1 MPAVVLAPSILAADY
16 ARLGEQVR
24 EAEAAGAD
32 WFHVD
37 VMDGH
42 FVPNLS
48 IGIPV
53 LESLRAVS
61 DSFMDVH
68 LMIDNPES
76 FLEPFARAG
85 ADLITVHQEVATHL
99 HRDIQEIRRLGCKV
113 GVALNPS
120 TPPETLREMLPAID
134 LVLCMTVNPG
144 FGGQAFIPEVLDKV
158 KRVRRMQAEMG
169 IERLH
174 VEVDGGIGQ
183 ANARQAADAGADVL
197 VAGSS
202 VFRGEGTIAENY
214 GAIRRALR
222 VEV

>member
-1 MPAVVLAPSILAADY
+1 MAGLVLAPSILAADY

-24 EAEAAGAD
+24 EAEEAGAA

-68 LMIDNPES
+68 LMIDNPEI
-76 FLEPFARAG
+76 FLEPFAAAG
-85 ADLITVHQEVATHL
+85 ADLITIHQEVATHL
-99 HRDIQEIRRLGCKV
+99 HRDIHEIRRLGCKV

-120 TPPETLREMLPAID
+120 TPPDALREMLPAID

-158 KRVRRMQAEMG
+158 RRVRQLQAELG
-169 IERLH
+169 LADLH
-174 VEVDGGIGQ
+174 VQVDGGIG
-183 ANARQAADAGADVL
+183 AGNARAAAEAGADVL

-202 VFRGEGTIAENY
+202 VFRGEGSVGDNY
-214 GAIRRALR
+214 RAIQQALA
-222 VEV
+222 VDA

>member
-1 MPAVVLAPSILAADY
+1 MAGLVLAPSILAADY

-24 EAEAAGAD
+24 EAEEAGAE

-53 LESLRAVS
+53 LASLRAVS

-76 FLEPFARAG
+76 FLDAFASAG

-120 TPPETLREMLPAID
+120 TPPETLGEILPAVD

-158 KRVRRMQAEMG
+158 ARVRRMQAEMG
-169 IERLH
+169 IESLH
-174 VEVDGGIGQ
+174 VQVDGGIGKS
-183 ANARQAADAGADVL
+183 NARQAVAAGADIL

-202 VFRGEGTIAENY
+202 VFRGEGTIGENY
-214 GAIRRALR
+214 GAIRRSLA
-222 VEV
+222 VDV

>member
-183 ANARQAADAGADVL
+183 ANARQAADAGANVL

-214 GAIRRALR
+214 GAIRRTLR

>member
-1 MPAVVLAPSILAADY
+1 MKPVIAPSILAADY

-24 EAEAAGAD
+24 EAEAAGAS

-61 DSFMDVH
+61 GSFMDVH

-85 ADLITVHQEVATHL
+85 ADLITVHQEVAVHL
-99 HRDIQEIRRLGCKV
+99 HRDVQEIRRLGCKV

-120 TPPETLREMLPAID
+120 TPAETLREILPAVD

-144 FGGQAFIPEVLDKV
+144 FGGQAFIPEVLRKV
-158 KRVRRMQAEMG
+158 RRVRELQAELG
-169 IERLH
+169 LERLH
-174 VEVDGGIGQ
+174 VEVDGGIGPDTV
-183 ANARQAADAGADVL
+183 RAAEEAGADVL

-202 VFRGEGTIAENY
+202 VFRGPGSIAENY
-214 GAIRRALR
+214 DAIRRALAR
-222 VEV
+222 EV

>member
-1 MPAVVLAPSILAADY
+1 MAGLVLAPSILAADY

-24 EAEAAGAD
+24 EAEEAGAE

-76 FLEPFARAG
+76 FLDAFASAG

-120 TPPETLREMLPAID
+120 TPPETLGEILPAVD

-158 KRVRRMQAEMG
+158 ARVRRMQAEMG
-169 IERLH
+169 IESLH
-174 VEVDGGIGQ
+174 VQVDGGIGES
-183 ANARQAADAGADVL
+183 NARRAVAAGADIL

-202 VFRGEGTIAENY
+202 VFRGEGTIGENY
-214 GAIRRALR
+214 GAIRRSLA
-222 VEV
+222 VDV

>member
-1 MPAVVLAPSILAADY
+1 MGGPVLAPSILAADY

-24 EAEAAGAD
+24 EAEAAGAA

-61 DSFMDVH
+61 DSLMDVH
-68 LMIDNPES
+68 LMIDNPEA

-85 ADLITVHQEVATHL
+85 ADLITIHQEVAVHL
-99 HRDIQEIRRLGCKV
+99 HRDIHEIRRLGCRV

-144 FGGQAFIPEVLDKV
+144 FGGQAFIPGVLDKV
-158 KRVRRMQAEMG
+158 RRVREMQAEMK
-169 IERLH
+169 IEALH
-174 VEVDGGIGQ
+174 VEVDGGIGLD
-183 ANARQAADAGADVL
+183 NAALAARAGADVL

-202 VFRGEGTIAENY
+202 IFRGAGTVRENY
-214 GAIRRALR
+214 EAIRASLA

>member
-1 MPAVVLAPSILAADY
+1 MSGLVVAPSILAADY

-24 EAEAAGAD
+24 EAEEAGAA

-53 LESLRAVS
+53 LESLKAVS

-68 LMIDNPES
+68 LMIDNPEI
-76 FLEPFARAG
+76 FLEPFAAAG
-85 ADLITVHQEVATHL
+85 ADLITIHQEVATHL
-99 HRDIQEIRRLGCKV
+99 HRDIHEIRRLGCKV

-120 TPPETLREMLPAID
+120 TPPETLREMLPSID

-158 KRVRRMQAEMG
+158 KRVREIQAQMG
-169 IERLH
+169 IGSLH
-174 VEVDGGIGQ
+174 VQVDGGIG
-183 ANARQAADAGADVL
+183 AENARRAAEAGADVL

-202 VFRGEGTIAENY
+202 VFRGAGSVGDNY
-214 GAIRRALR
+214 RVILGALAID
-222 VEV
+222 V

>member
-1 MPAVVLAPSILAADY
+1 MAALVLAPSILAADY

-99 HRDIQEIRRLGCKV
+99 HRDIQEIRRLGCRV

-120 TPPETLREMLPAID
+120 TPPDTLREALPSID

-158 KRVRRMQAEMG
+158 RRVRMMQAEMG
-169 IERLH
+169 IEQLH
-174 VEVDGGIGQ
+174 VQVDGGIGK
-183 ANARQAADAGADVL
+183 ANARQAADAGADIL

-214 GAIRRALR
+214 GAIRRSLG
-222 VEV
+222 VDV

>member
-1 MPAVVLAPSILAADY
+1 MAGPVLAPSILAADY

-24 EAEAAGAD
+24 EAEEAGAA

-68 LMIDNPES
+68 LMIDNPEA
-76 FLEPFARAG
+76 FLEPFAAAG
-85 ADLITVHQEVATHL
+85 ADLITIHQEVATHL
-99 HRDIQEIRRLGCKV
+99 HRDIHEIRRLGCEV

-120 TPPETLREMLPAID
+120 TPPDALREMLPTID

-158 KRVRRMQAEMG
+158 RRVRQLQAELG
-169 IERLH
+169 VTDLH
-174 VEVDGGIGQ
+174 VQVDGGIG
-183 ANARQAADAGADVL
+183 AGNARRAADAGADIL

-202 VFRGEGTIAENY
+202 VFRGEGTVGDNY
-214 GAIRRALR
+214 RGILRALA
-222 VEV
+222 VDV

>member
-1 MPAVVLAPSILAADY
+1 MAGLVLAPSILAADY

-24 EAEAAGAD
+24 EAEEAGAE

-53 LESLRAVS
+53 LESLRAAS

-76 FLEPFARAG
+76 FLDAFASAG

-120 TPPETLREMLPAID
+120 TPPETLGEILPAVD

-158 KRVRRMQAEMG
+158 VRVRRMQAEMG
-169 IERLH
+169 IESLH
-174 VEVDGGIGQ
+174 VQVDGGIGKS
-183 ANARQAADAGADVL
+183 NARQAVAAGADIL

-202 VFRGEGTIAENY
+202 VFRGEGTIGENY
-214 GAIRRALR
+214 GAIRRSLA
-222 VEV
+222 VDV

>member
-1 MPAVVLAPSILAADY
+1 MAGLVLAPSILAADY
-16 ARLGEQVR
+16 ARLGEQVG

-68 LMIDNPES
+68 LMIDNPDS

-120 TPPETLREMLPAID
+120 TPPETLRETLPAID

-158 KRVRRMQAEMG
+158 RRVRGMQAEMG
-169 IERLH
+169 IEQLH
-174 VEVDGGIGQ
+174 VQVDGGIGR
-183 ANARQAADAGADVL
+183 ANARQAADAGADIL

-214 GAIRRALR
+214 GAILR
-222 VEV
+222 SLAVDV

>member
-1 MPAVVLAPSILAADY
+1 MAGPVIAPSILAADY

-24 EAEAAGAD
+24 EAEMAGAR

-68 LMIDNPES
+68 LMIDNPAE

-85 ADLITVHQEVATHL
+85 ADLITVHQEVAPHL
-99 HRDIQEIRRLGCKV
+99 HRDIQEIRRLGCRV
-113 GVALNPS
+113 GIALNPS
-120 TPPETLREMLPAID
+120 TPPETLREVLPAVD

-158 KRVRRMQAEMG
+158 RRVRRMQAELG
-169 IERLH
+169 VETLH
-174 VEVDGGIGQ
+174 VEVDGGIG
-183 ANARQAADAGADVL
+183 ADNAAEAARAGADVL
-197 VAGSS
+197 VAGSAI
-202 VFRGEGTIAENY
+202 FRGAETIARSYE
-214 GAIRRALR
+214 AIRASLA

>member
-1 MPAVVLAPSILAADY
+1 MAGLVLAPSILAADY

-24 EAEAAGAD
+24 EAEEAGAE

-76 FLEPFARAG
+76 FLDAFASAG

-120 TPPETLREMLPAID
+120 TPPETLGEILPAVD

-158 KRVRRMQAEMG
+158 ARVRRMQAEMG
-169 IERLH
+169 IESLH
-174 VEVDGGIGQ
+174 VQVDGGIGKS
-183 ANARQAADAGADVL
+183 NARQAVAAGADIL

-202 VFRGEGTIAENY
+202 VFRGEGTIGENY
-214 GAIRRALR
+214 GAIRRSLA
-222 VEV
+222 VDV